1 MWNKIER
8 FVLVT
13 GLYDYLLDPTYYTDN
28 NINWDFIIDNCLY
41 QKETVDIEK
50 INFRYNIFLNNKV
63 LYFDKIK
70 TYLQNFDITPQIV
83 IAILITFFIEVDEA
97 VADKEVLK
105 GNFLGKYPRLT
116 QELIA
121 GEYTSLINAI
131 VRKVTYDQDLKF
143 AEVVESQDESTED

>member
-13 GLYDYLLDPTYYTDN
+13 GLYDYLLDPTYFNDS

-41 QKETVDIEK
+41 QKETVDKEK

-63 LYFDKIK
+63 LYLDKIK
-70 TYLQNFDITPQIV
+70 TYLQNFDLTPQIV

-97 VADKEVLK
+97 LASDEKLK

-131 VRKVTYDQDLKF
+131 VRKVSTDQNLSF
-143 AEVVESQDESTED
+143 EESTESEDEV

>member
-13 GLYDYLLDPTYYTDN
+13 GLYDYLLDPTYFNDS

-41 QKETVDIEK
+41 QKETVDKEK

-63 LYFDKIK
+63 LYLDKIK
-70 TYLQNFDITPQIV
+70 TYLQNFDLTPQIV

-97 VADKEVLK
+97 LASDEKLK

-131 VRKVTYDQDLKF
+131 VRKVSTDQNLSFEENTESED
-143 AEVVESQDESTED
+143 EV

>member
-13 GLYDYLLDPTYYTDN
+13 GIYDNLLEPTYYTDN
-28 NINWDFIIDNCLY
+28 DINWDFIIDNCLY
-41 QKETVDIEK
+41 QKETVDKEK

-63 LYFDKIK
+63 LYLDKIK
-70 TYLQNFDITPQIV
+70 TYLQNFDMTPQIV

-97 VADKEVLK
+97 IASNEILK

-131 VRKVTYDQDLKF
+131 VRKVSNDQNLNF
-143 AEVVESQDESTED
+143 APDSESQEEEV